1 MSVAEKVDDLNA
13 IKESFARAEKLA
25 EEVISLRNEVI
36 GLSKKKELSREGWRA
51 IQKMEPGKPVWLS
64 LGTVNH
70 SCFRCFDFNHLDPFV
85 KFDKQEAEDFLRA
98 DMKKLDEEITKARN
112 SLRKATID
120 LERLRGHKT
129 MEGMELVPFSSAEI
143 QDLLQKT
150 DPSKV

>member
-64 LGTVNH
+64 LGSYDEISNWYFAVARWLAGAVGLG
-70 SCFRCFDFNHLDPFV
+70 FWL
-85 KFDKQEAEDFLRA
+85 AETA
-98 DMKKLDEEITKARN
+98 I
-112 SLRKATID
+112 
-120 LERLRGHKT
+120 
-129 MEGMELVPFSSAEI
+129 
-143 QDLLQKT
+143 
-150 DPSKV
+150 

>member
-1 MSVAEKVDDLNA
+1 M
-13 IKESFARAEKLA
+13 
-25 EEVISLRNEVI
+25 
-36 GLSKKKELSREGWRA
+36 
-51 IQKMEPGKPVWLS
+51 
-64 LGTVNH
+64 
-70 SCFRCFDFNHLDPFV
+70 
-85 KFDKQEAEDFLRA
+85 KFDKQEAENLLHA
-98 DMKKLDEEITKARN
+98 DMKKIDEEITKARN

>member
-1 MSVAEKVDDLNA
+1 MSVAEKVDDLNS

-64 LGTVNH
+64 L
-70 SCFRCFDFNHLDPFV
+70 DPFV
-85 KFDKQEAEDFLRA
+85 KFDKQEAEEFLRE

-112 SLRKATID
+112 SLRKATIE

-129 MEGMELVPFSSAEI
+129 MEGMELIPFSSAEI

>member
-1 MSVAEKVDDLNA
+1 M
-13 IKESFARAEKLA
+13 
-25 EEVISLRNEVI
+25 
-36 GLSKKKELSREGWRA
+36 
-51 IQKMEPGKPVWLS
+51 IQ
-64 LGTVNH
+64 N
-70 SCFRCFDFNHLDPFV
+70 CFRCFDFNHLDPFV